1 MSSWPVKQVVRHC
14 IDLRSLWRM
23 VTPLSSR
30 PTMRLLVMATRN
42 TCGHSGARP
51 HRLRPRRC
59 SVRPRASAMQ
69 LSARRRAVLGERQDF
84 GNGLF
89 TSQITF
95 VLQSFRAGQKF
106 WIDRRRADGS
116 TDRTHRFTDGA
127 QECRAGVL
135 HKMPAIGNL
144 DGAGQC
150 LLSCFAVSATT
161 IAR

>member
-1 MSSWPVKQVVRHC
+1 LGIEQRQTC
-14 IDLRSLWRM
+14 IERALPRPEYVASIASKDLADAIST
-23 VTPLSSR
+23 VAGFAND
-30 PTMRLLVMATRN
+30 LLD
-42 TCGHSGARP
+42 
-51 HRLRPRRC
+51 
-59 SVRPRASAMQ
+59 
-69 LSARRRAVLGERQDF
+69 RRAVLGERQDF
-84 GNGLF
+84 GNGLVA
-89 TSQITF
+89 SQITF

-144 DGAGQC
+144 DGVGQC
-150 LLSCFAVSATT
+150 LRSCFAVSATT